1 MVYFRYNIKSCFIL
15 AGGGE
20 NGGTDVLE
28 YDPVGDEWKTVGTL
42 SNKRKNHAMSV
53 VSGDI
58 ASHCISEDEN

>member
-1 MVYFRYNIKSCFIL
+1 M
-15 AGGGE
+15 
-20 NGGTDVLE
+20 NGDDNDLFNDVLE